1 MNVKDQ
7 VRDYV
12 TRVLREHK
20 DDNGPVSDDESLVLS
35 GRLSSLDV
43 VDVLTFL
50 ESKFGFEM
58 DPNDFD
64 LAKFDSVNSIA
75 GMLEPASGQSHSHA

>member
-1 MNVKDQ
+1 MNAKDQ

-12 TRVLREHK
+12 IKVLREHK
-20 DDNGPVSDDESLVLS
+20 DDNGPVDDNESLVLS

-50 ESKFGFEM
+50 ESQFGFAM

-64 LAKFDSVNSIA
+64 QSKFDSVNSITS
-75 GMLEPASGQSHSHA
+75 MLEQSGVKS

>member
-1 MNVKDQ
+1 MNAKDQ

-12 TRVLREHK
+12 IKVLREHK
-20 DDNGPVSDDESLVLS
+20 DDNGPVYDNDSLVLS

-50 ESKFGFEM
+50 ESQFGFAM

-64 LAKFDSVNSIA
+64 QSKFDSVNSITS
-75 GMLEPASGQSHSHA
+75 MLEQSGVKS

>member
-1 MNVKDQ
+1 MSKREK
-7 VRDYV
+7 VREYV
-12 TRVLREHK
+12 TKILKENK
-20 DDNGPVSDDESLVLS
+20 DDIQPFADGESLVLS

-50 ESKFGFEM
+50 EGEFGYEI

-64 LAKFDSVNSIA
+64 QAKFDTVDSIV
-75 GMLEPASGQSHSHA
+75 GMLEQQPA

>member
-1 MNVKDQ
+1 MNAKDQ
-7 VRDYV
+7 VREYV
-12 TRVLREHK
+12 TKVLREHK
-20 DDNGPVSDDESLVLS
+20 DDNGPVDDNESLVLS

-50 ESKFGFEM
+50 EGQFGFAM

-64 LAKFDSVNSIA
+64 QAKFDSVNSIA
-75 GMLEPASGQSHSHA
+75 EMLEQSGVRQ